1 MTDAALILRH
11 GCVRGL
17 ALPDPRRKEG
27 YDHRNSNS
35 CGLDSRLNSVN
46 VGEMTAGTDG
56 REDEWRIT
64 PHLSASAALM
74 WCVCLPWGIIG
85 EASEECWSISWG

>member
-1 MTDAALILRH
+1 
-11 GCVRGL
+11 
-17 ALPDPRRKEG
+17 
-27 YDHRNSNS
+27 
-35 CGLDSRLNSVN
+35 
-46 VGEMTAGTDG
+46 MTAGTDS

-85 EASEECWSISWG
+85 EPVKSAGPSAGADAMKRVAFDCAV